1 MKKIIPI
8 LLWCCLLSSCAVQ
21 RQTEPRR
28 YQTLTQ
34 KANATLQF
42 DQREYS
48 MSCSIQ
54 MWRNELIILSLQPI
68 LGVEMFRLEAS
79 QDSVLVIDK
88 MNRRYTTL
96 AYEWASQAVQPT
108 PSYKM
113 IQDFVTPPLL
123 SQSKATSQRTFE
135 IGKHKIGIKCAF
147 SQREYNTLTTPKRL
161 DLKKYKRV
169 SLREIIPL

>member
-1 MKKIIPI
+1 MKRLVPI
-8 LLWCCLLSSCAVQ
+8 LVLCSLLSSCAVK
-21 RQTEPRR
+21 RQAEPRR

-54 MWRNELIILSLQPI
+54 IWRNELIILSLQPV
-68 LGVEMFRLEAS
+68 LGIEMFRLEAS
-79 QDSVLVIDK
+79 QDSVVVIDK

-96 AYEWASQAVQPT
+96 AYDWASKAVQPT

-113 IQDFVTPPLL
+113 IQDFVTAPLL
-123 SQSKATSQRTFE
+123 SHAKASSQRSFE
-135 IGKHKIGIKCAF
+135 IGGHKIGIKCAF
-147 SQREYNTLTTPKRL
+147 WQREYNTLEAPKRQ
-161 DLKKYKRV
+161 DLKKYKQV
-169 SLREIIPL
+169 SLREILPL

>member
-79 QDSVLVIDK
+79 QDSILVIDK

-96 AYEWASQAVQPT
+96 AYDWASKAVQPT

-123 SQSKATSQRTFE
+123 SNVKASSQRTFE
-135 IGKHKIGIKCAF
+135 IGGHKIGIKCAF
-147 SQREYNTLTTPKRL
+147 WQREYNTLAAPKRQ

-169 SLREIIPL
+169 SLREILPL

>member
-1 MKKIIPI
+1 MKRLIPI
-8 LLWCCLLSSCAVQ
+8 LVLCGLLSSCAIK
-21 RQTEPRR
+21 RQADPRR
-28 YQTLTQ
+28 YQNMTQ

-54 MWRNELIILSLQPI
+54 IWRNEMVMLSLQPI
-68 LGVEMFRLEAS
+68 LGIEMFRIEAL
-79 QDSVLVIDK
+79 QDSIWIIDK

-96 AYEWASQAVQPT
+96 AYEWASQTIHPA

-113 IQDFVTPPLL
+113 IQEFVTSPQI
-123 SQSKATSQRTFE
+123 SQEKATNQRFFE
-135 IGKHKIGIKCAF
+135 IGGHKIGIKCAF
-147 SQREYNTLTTPKRL
+147 WQREYNTLATLKRL

>member
-1 MKKIIPI
+1 MKRLVPI
-8 LLWCCLLSSCAVQ
+8 LVLCSLLSSCAVK
-21 RQTEPRR
+21 RQAEPRR

-34 KANATLQF
+34 KANTTLQF

-54 MWRNELIILSLQPI
+54 MWRNELIILSLQPV
-68 LGVEMFRLEAS
+68 LGIEMFRLEAS
-79 QDSVLVIDK
+79 QDSVVVIDK

-96 AYEWASQAVQPT
+96 AYDWASKAVQPT

-113 IQDFVTPPLL
+113 IQDFVTAPLL
-123 SQSKATSQRTFE
+123 SQAKASSQRSFE
-135 IGKHKIGIKCAF
+135 IGGHKIGIKCAF
-147 SQREYNTLTTPKRL
+147 WQREYNTLATPKRQ

-169 SLREIIPL
+169 SLREILPL